1 MSNEFTEKYFKPCVK
16 EFVSTVLL
24 IDDQLEY
31 GEPEYL
37 PSIENE
43 SLVVPKQGVV
53 QPSVKDETIS
63 FSSENKKEGIKR
75 KVYVTDLI
83 KSFSKEEL
91 LVTPINPKKLD
102 ARNKEECI
110 DILLNLASKSDVI
123 ILDWDMN
130 ISFTDTERF
139 ASNELAKNLIEK
151 LNQDNKYRLV
161 MIYTADNENDVIK
174 ELKTTSNIEVKIYVK
189 TKISG
194 NAVIEEYNNLAEK
207 INNDFLTDR
216 RGLLG
221 AALIKSLTLL
231 RKSSYSML
239 SSLKPEYDIA
249 LLYHRILL
257 LNPERITDF
266 CSEMLQDEILSHIS
280 PADITYYLQKDAFKE
295 YISERKI
302 QLNFKRNEK
311 GNRRLVEKNKLDKLL
326 ENGYKSYFSE
336 KTSSDIAKGKH
347 LDFIV
352 KDGDSSKLKEFSYYS
367 SMISS
372 DVKPNLK
379 LGCIVKL
386 DEKYYLCI
394 QPLCDTER
402 LPKKEE
408 LTDKTPPVFLFLTLD
423 KNSQMDFFI
432 QENSSFIGLKVNY
445 SGVITMPVFGNQDGV
460 VPLIDKKYKLYDEQE
475 LNYISCLKPM
485 FAQKIANNFAAN
497 ISRVGI
503 DQFEWLRLKGRD

>member
-1 MSNEFTEKYFKPCVK
+1 MSNEFTENYFKPCVK
-16 EFVSTVLL
+16 DFISTVLL

-31 GEPEYL
+31 GEP
-37 PSIENE
+37 PSIP
-43 SLVVPKQGVV
+43 VVDGATLITPKQGEFKPYVEEHTLVV
-53 QPSVKDETIS
+53 
-63 FSSENKKEGIKR
+63 SSNADDSKR

-83 KSFSKEEL
+83 KSFSKEKL

-102 ARNKEECI
+102 AQNKEECI

-123 ILDWDMN
+123 ILDWDMDV
-130 ISFTDTERF
+130 SFTETECF
-139 ASNELAKNLIEK
+139 TSNELAKNLIEK

-161 MIYTADNENDVIK
+161 MIYTADNENDVK
-174 ELKTTSNIEVKIYVK
+174 NELKTTSNIEVKIYVK

-194 NAVIEEYNNLAEK
+194 SAVIEEYNNLAKK
-207 INNDFLTDR
+207 INIDFLTDK
-216 RGLLG
+216 RGILG
-221 AALIKSLTLL
+221 AAFLNYLTSL

-239 SSLKPEYDIA
+239 NALKTEYDTA

-257 LNPERITDF
+257 SNPDKIIDF
-266 CSEMLQDEILSHIS
+266 CSEMLKDEILSHIF
-280 PADITYYLQKDAFKE
+280 PEDISVYLKKEAFKDFLL
-295 YISERKI
+295 ERKST
-302 QLNFKRNEK
+302 LNFKTETNGVRKSIE
-311 GNRRLVEKNKLDKLL
+311 GSELDKLL
-326 ENGYKSYFSE
+326 EIGYKSYFSE
-336 KTSSDIAKGKH
+336 DISKDIAKGKH

-352 KDGDSSKLKEFSYYS
+352 QDSDLSKLKEFSYYS

-372 DVKPNLK
+372 DVQPNLK

-386 DEKYYLCI
+386 DGKYYLCI

-432 QENSSFIGLKVNY
+432 KESSSFIGLKVDY
-445 SGVITMPVFGNQDGV
+445 SGVITLPVFGNQEGV
-460 VPLIDKKYKLYDEQE
+460 VPLIDKKYVLYNEKE
-475 LNYISCLKPM
+475 LNYICCLKPM